1 MSATVEFTGVSKW
14 FGDVVAVSDVTFS
27 LGAGVTALLGPNGA
41 GKSTILRMLAGL
53 TRPSQGEVRVSGVDP
68 ARDPGAPARIGLA
81 PQQEGLFDFQSAR
94 EFVQTAAALHRLA
107 EPAAVASDALRR
119 VGMDPD
125 DTRRLR
131 TYSKGMRQRVKLAQA
146 IVHSPEV
153 IVLDEPLNG
162 LDPRGRG
169 ELITLFRG
177 LAAEGRTVIVSSHV
191 LEEVERIGSEIVV
204 IARGRLAAQGDFR
217 AIRALMDERPRRFR
231 LRADDIRSLTARLI
245 SEHLCTGIDIT
256 ADDTALLET
265 DDVVTLRAAVAG
277 AATAS
282 QTVLR
287 ELIPLDDDL
296 ESVFRYVV
304 DER

>member
-1 MSATVEFTGVSKW
+1 MSAGVAFDGVSKW

-27 LGAGVTALLGPNGA
+27 VGPGVTALLGPNGA
-41 GKSTILRMLAGL
+41 GKSTIMRMLAGL
-53 TRPSQGEVRVSGVDP
+53 TRPSQGAVRVDGVDP
-68 ARDPGAPARIGLA
+68 ARDPGAPSRIGLA
-81 PQQEGLFDFQSAR
+81 PQQEGLFDFQSAQQ
-94 EFVQTAAALHRLA
+94 FVETAAALHRL
-107 EPAAVASDALRR
+107 PAPRESAADALRR

-125 DTRRLR
+125 DRRRLR

-146 IVHSPEV
+146 IVHSPSV

-169 ELITLFRG
+169 ELIALFRG
-177 LAAEGRTVIVSSHV
+177 LAAEGRSVIVSSHV

-217 AIRALMDERPRRFR
+217 AIRALMDERPRRLR
-231 LRADDIRSLTARLI
+231 LRADDVRVLAARLI
-245 SEHLCTGIDIT
+245 GDGLCSGVELTG
-256 ADDTALLET
+256 ADTAIVET
-265 DDVVTLRAAVAG
+265 ANVVLFRGAVAP
-277 AATAS
+277 AAAACD
-282 QTVLR
+282 TVLR
-287 ELIPLDDDL
+287 ELTPLDDDL